1 MMTAITTT
9 SFDSLKRR
17 APDELEGTRLTSGGP
32 LLILTI
38 FLGLLL
44 GGVWAANA
52 ELDEL
57 VRARGQVIAAAR
69 TQVLQAPE
77 NGILAELLVKEGD
90 SVRKGQVL
98 ARFDKSRVEA
108 AYDDS
113 RNKVAALRAT
123 LARLRAEVYGGDLAF
138 PPELAEWPAFTE
150 NQRQL
155 FSRRRQALREGI
167 QALENSRRT
176 VVEELVLSEE
186 LMRSGDIGQVEVLR
200 LRRARSDLDG
210 QIVNLRNKYF
220 QDAQAEMAKAEEEL
234 ATQEELLR
242 ERSTILGYTEL
253 KAPSNGKIRK
263 INFNTPGASVRQSDA
278 IMEMLPTSSELI
290 VEAKYSPAD
299 VAELKLDLPATVKLD
314 AYDASVY
321 GALNGH
327 IIYISPDALT
337 EQSSRGDDQIFYR
350 VHVRIDGSD
359 VQNRQIAARA
369 GLTGT
374 VEVRTRKRT
383 VLEYLT
389 KPITKTLSESFRER

>member
-1 MMTAITTT
+1 MTAITN
-9 SFDSLKRR
+9 SFMGALRRQSETDS
-17 APDELEGTRLTSGGP
+17 EGTRLTSGAP

-38 FLGLLL
+38 LIGLAVF
-44 GGVWAANA
+44 GIWAANA

-90 SVRKGQVL
+90 TVRKGQVL

-123 LARLRAEVYGGDLAF
+123 LARLRAEVYGGELSF
-138 PPELAEWPAFTE
+138 PAELAEWPAFTE

-155 FSRRRQALREGI
+155 FARRRQALREGI

-176 VVEELVLSEE
+176 VLEELVLSDQ

-200 LRRARSDLDG
+200 LRRAKSDLDG

-253 KAPSNGKIRK
+253 RAPSNGKIRK
-263 INFNTPGASVRQSDA
+263 INFNTPGASVRQSDP
-278 IMEMLPTSSELI
+278 IIEMLPTSSELI

-321 GALNGH
+321 GALEGH

-337 EQSSRGDDQIFYR
+337 EPANGGQEQIYYR
-350 VHVRIDGSD
+350 VHVRIDGAD
-359 VQNRQIAARA
+359 VRTRQIAARA
-369 GLTGT
+369 GMTGT
-374 VEVRTRKRT
+374 IEVRTRKRT
-383 VLEYLT
+383 VLAYLT
-389 KPITKTLSESFRER
+389 KPITKTLNESLRER